1 MPGAAHEPPRT
12 SDHASAR
19 GAADAH
25 SEASGASPSRPF
37 ILRPV
42 ATALLM
48 VAIVLAGLVGFKFLP
63 LSALP
68 QVDYPTIQVQ
78 TLYPGASPEVMAQTV
93 TAPLERQFGQMAG
106 LSRMSST
113 SAAGVS
119 IVTLQF
125 GLGLALDVAEQ
136 QVQAAINA
144 GGSLLPADL
153 PAPPVYAKV
162 NPADAPVLSL
172 SITSETLPLTE
183 VQNIVN
189 TRLALKISQVNG
201 VGLVSL
207 SGGQRPAVRIQADT
221 RALASYG
228 LGLDALR
235 TAITAANANGAKGSI
250 DGPTRSYSI
259 NANDQLLAASDYQN
273 LIIAWRN
280 GAAVRVS
287 DVARVVE
294 SAENTQLGAWASIAC
309 DADAAPAAALQK
321 RIGDEAASATP
332 GEKSACLGTPGR
344 RLVPAIILNVQRQ
357 PGANVIATVDAIK
370 ARLPELQAGLPT
382 QMRVD
387 VLSDRTTGIRASVL
401 HVEIELLLAVFMVVL
416 VILAF
421 LHDVRATVIAS
432 LAVPISLIGTCG
444 AMYLLGYS
452 LNNLS
457 LMALT
462 IATGFVVD
470 DAIVMIENIA
480 RYIEEGESPM
490 HAALKGAKQ
499 IGFTIISLTVSLIA
513 VLIPL
518 LFMGD
523 VVGRLFRE
531 FAVTL
536 AITILISAVVS
547 LTLVPMMSARWL
559 KAKPHRL
566 TSTDRAPSPPVQI
579 PVAELA
585 LPGRRRGGPLG
596 GQRTTRSGE
605 RGGFSVRVQ
614 RFFDGVIV
622 RYDHALGW
630 VLRRQGATLVVA
642 LATLGLTVALYL
654 LIPKGLFPTQDTGQL
669 QARVETAQSV
679 SYARMAALQQA
690 AAQAILHDP
699 DVDTLSSFIGV
710 DAANNTMLHTG
721 RMLIN
726 LKKERTGSQSATMER
741 LRQRASAVAG
751 VTLYLQP
758 TQDLTIDAETGPTQ
772 FRVSMEGADNA
783 TVVQWA
789 LRLAARMAQSSGLR
803 NVASD
808 AGAQGTAAFIAV
820 DRDSAARL
828 GLASSTIDDALYSAF
843 GQRIVSTIFTETNQ
857 YRVIL
862 EALPDAQATP
872 ASLGDLPLKTGSG
885 TTTPLSAV
893 ARITERPAPL
903 QITHVAQY
911 PATTLGFDTAPGVS
925 LGRAVDE
932 VRQAARDIALPAS
945 VSLTFLGAAG
955 AYQASLSSQLWLILA
970 AVVCVY
976 IVLGVLY
983 ESYVHPMTILST
995 LPSAGVGALLAL
1007 MLSGSDLGVIG
1018 IIGIILLIGIVKKNA
1033 IMMIDF
1039 AIDAERHEG
1048 KPPEEAIRQA
1058 ALLRFRPI
1066 LMTTLAA
1073 LFAAVPL
1080 MLGFGEGAEL
1090 RRPLGLAIFGG
1101 LIVSQV
1107 LTLFTTPVI
1116 YLAFDRL
1123 GRRWGRK
1130 APAEV
1135 AGA

>member
-1 MPGAAHEPPRT
+1 MTPPALADEPGASSGT
-12 SDHASAR
+12 SPDSSSALNPF
-19 GAADAH
+19 GAAQERAT
-25 SEASGASPSRPF
+25 ASPSRPF
-37 ILRPV
+37 IQRPV

-113 SAAGVS
+113 SASGVS

-162 NPADAPVLSL
+162 NPADAPVLTL
-172 SITSETLPLTE
+172 AITSDTLPLTE

-201 VGLVSL
+201 VGLVAL

-228 LGLDALR
+228 LALDALR
-235 TAITAANANGAKGSI
+235 TAISAANANGAKGSI

-259 NANDQLLAASDYQN
+259 NSNDQLLAAEDYKN
-273 LIIAWRN
+273 LIIAYRN

-287 DVARVVE
+287 DVAKVVE
-294 SAENTQLGAWASIAC
+294 GAENTQLGAWASIEC
-309 DADAAPAAALQK
+309 TPDASK
-321 RIGDEAASATP
+321 ASAQDND
-332 GEKSACLGTPGR
+332 CLGTPGK

-401 HVEIELLLAVFMVVL
+401 HVEIELLLAVLMVVL
-416 VILAF
+416 VIFAF
-421 LHDVRATVIAS
+421 LHNVRATVIAS

-480 RYIEEGESPM
+480 RYIEEGETPM
-490 HAALKGAKQ
+490 LAALKGAKQ

-559 KAKPHRL
+559 KPEPKKIENRQDNSTGARL
-566 TSTDRAPSPPVQI
+566 
-579 PVAELA
+579 
-585 LPGRRRGGPLG
+585 
-596 GQRTTRSGE
+596 
-605 RGGFSVRVQ
+605 Q
-614 RFFDGVIV
+614 RFFDNVIV
-622 RYDHALGW
+622 RYDHGLSR
-630 VLRRQGATLVVA
+630 VLRHQGATLLVA
-642 LATLGLTVALYL
+642 LATLVLTVLLYIV
-654 LIPKGLFPTQDTGQL
+654 IPKGLFPTQDTGQL
-669 QARVETAQSV
+669 QARIETAQSV
-679 SYARMAALQQA
+679 SYARMAELQQA
-690 AAQAILHDP
+690 AAREILQDA

-726 LKKERTGSQSATMER
+726 LKRTRSSSQPETMER
-741 LRQRASAVAG
+741 LRQRASQVAG

-772 FRVSMEGADNA
+772 FRVSMEGADSA

-789 LRLAARMAQSSGLR
+789 TQLAAQMAQSASLR
-803 NVASD
+803 NVVSD
-808 AGAQGTAAFIAV
+808 ADAKGSGAYISV
-820 DRDSAARL
+820 DRDTASRL
-828 GLASSTIDDALYSAF
+828 AISTASIDDALYSAF

-862 EALPDAQATP
+862 EALPDPLATTV
-872 ASLGDLPLKTGSG
+872 SLGNLPLKTGAG
-885 TTTPLSAV
+885 TTTPLSSIAT
-893 ARITERPAPL
+893 ITEQAAPL

-925 LGRAVDE
+925 LGKAVDE
-932 VRQAARDIALPAS
+932 IKQAAKDIAMPAS

-955 AYQASLSSQLWLILA
+955 AYQSSLSSQLWLILA
-970 AVVCVY
+970 AVICVY

-995 LPSAGVGALLAL
+995 LPSAGVGALLML

-1048 KPPEEAIRQA
+1048 KSAQDAIHQA

-1123 GRRWGRK
+1123 GQRFGRK
-1130 APAEV
+1130 ER
-1135 AGA
+1135 G